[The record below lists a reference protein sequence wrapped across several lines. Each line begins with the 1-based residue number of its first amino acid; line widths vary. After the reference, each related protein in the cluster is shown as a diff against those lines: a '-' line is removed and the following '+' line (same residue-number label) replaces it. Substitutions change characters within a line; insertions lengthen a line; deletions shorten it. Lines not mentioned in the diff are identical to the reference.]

1 MGQKC
6 ALERWPAMNHKVA
19 GHSWWGAA
27 IGGSFIEN
35 VNHLGYPAV
44 LMAYTALDVIDA
56 DQPESPGLFQ
66 LLGMR
71 TLVNHHQWIMRQGCV
86 WFATYLTRR
95 K

>member
-1 MGQKC
+1 
-6 ALERWPAMNHKVA
+6 
-19 GHSWWGAA
+19 
-27 IGGSFIEN
+27 
-35 VNHLGYPAV
+35 
-44 LMAYTALDVIDA
+44 MAYTALDVIDA